1 MAKAGKSLRTFDIVL
16 PYLRRNWL
24 RILVGIVLIIA
35 VDIAQLVI
43 PKIMQVTIDKI
54 GANAITQNGLLKI
67 GLLVL
72 GLSLVIAAIRFLWRL
87 ILIGAAWSLDRD
99 LRQDYYQQL
108 LKLSQN
114 FFNRMKTGDLMAL
127 ATNDINAVRMLFG
140 FGFVIAVD
148 IVFLSISTLGFM
160 LSYNVRLT
168 LMAIIP
174 LPLLSMIIIVFG
186 KRIHKLFGRVQEIFA
201 DVSGI
206 VQESISG
213 IRVIK
218 AFHQEDAELD
228 KMSKTA
234 YEYVTQNIRLVK
246 ISQGLF
252 HPFMF
257 LVISFSM
264 LIVMV
269 VGGEAALLGEVS
281 MGEFIAF
288 FQYLGMLVWPMI
300 AIGWIVNLYQRGT
313 ASLKRLNEIFAED
326 PEIADDPDLIPVPT
340 LRGAIEVKNLS
351 YRYHDKAPWIF
362 DDISFSLD
370 AGNTLAIVG
379 RTGCGKTTLIDL
391 LARVY
396 NPPRNSLYIDGHE
409 LFSIPLNDLHHH
421 MVTVPQEIFLF
432 SDTIAGNIALG
443 RPDATREEVENA
455 ARIAQVYHD
464 IIEFEEG
471 FYTVIGERGVTLSG
485 GQKQRLAIARAL
497 LTDPNILVIDD
508 SLSAVDTKTEKEILT
523 ALIENRR
530 NKTTIII
537 AHRIS
542 AIQHADSILVLD
554 DGRIAEQGN
563 HEELL
568 ALGGLYHNLHEK
580 QQIEE
585 RLK

>member
-1 MAKAGKSLRTFDIVL
+1 MPVNGKPLRTFEIIT
-16 PYLRRNWL
+16 PYLRRNWA

-54 GANAITQNGLLKI
+54 GANAITQSGLLKI

-72 GLSLVIAAIRFLWRL
+72 GLSLAIAGIRFLWRL

-99 LRQDYYQQL
+99 LRQDYYQKL

-168 LMAIIP
+168 LIAIIP
-174 LPLLSMIIIVFG
+174 LPLLSMIIIIFG
-186 KRIHKLFGRVQEIFA
+186 RRIHKLFGRVQEIFA

-288 FQYLGMLVWPMI
+288 F
-300 AIGWIVNLYQRGT
+300 
-313 ASLKRLNEIFAED
+313 
-326 PEIADDPDLIPVPT
+326 
-340 LRGAIEVKNLS
+340 
-351 YRYHDKAPWIF
+351 
-362 DDISFSLD
+362 
-370 AGNTLAIVG
+370 
-379 RTGCGKTTLIDL
+379 
-391 LARVY
+391 
-396 NPPRNSLYIDGHE
+396 
-409 LFSIPLNDLHHH
+409 
-421 MVTVPQEIFLF
+421 
-432 SDTIAGNIALG
+432 
-443 RPDATREEVENA
+443 
-455 ARIAQVYHD
+455 
-464 IIEFEEG
+464 
-471 FYTVIGERGVTLSG
+471 
-485 GQKQRLAIARAL
+485 
-497 LTDPNILVIDD
+497 
-508 SLSAVDTKTEKEILT
+508 
-523 ALIENRR
+523 
-530 NKTTIII
+530 
-537 AHRIS
+537 
-542 AIQHADSILVLD
+542 
-554 DGRIAEQGN
+554 
-563 HEELL
+563 
-568 ALGGLYHNLHEK
+568 
-580 QQIEE
+580 
-585 RLK
+585 